1 MTAVVSILVKSFSF
15 IPNKVN
21 NIFLPTKI
29 SLPVDLF
36 LPWQMGGAR
45 CNHQLLTVTLDELPS
60 LVWFLIC
67 KREIVIGML

>member
-1 MTAVVSILVKSFSF
+1 MTSVISILVKSFSP

-36 LPWQMGGAR
+36 LPWQMGGTR
-45 CNHQLLTVTLDELPS
+45 FNHQLLTETLDELLS
-60 LVWFLIC
+60 LDCFLSV
-67 KREIVIGML
+67 KWK